1 MKNNTEL
8 IGNFYEDFIEG
19 EIYKHPLGR
28 TITDADNTWF
38 TLITMNTN
46 PYHFD
51 IEYSKKSPYGK
62 ILVNSCLTLSIVTGQ
77 SVIDLSQNAFANLG
91 WDNIKLVNPVFVGD
105 TIYSESNIIS
115 KRESKS
121 RKYAGI
127 IEAST
132 IGYNQDGTT
141 VITWDRKFFVYK
153 KKSNYS
159 KYNRPEPDSNWDEL
173 EELK

>member
-1 MKNNTEL
+1 MTEKNESL
-8 IGNFYEDFIEG
+8 GNFYEDFIVG
-19 EIYKHPLGR
+19 KIYKHPLGR

-51 IEYSKKSPYGK
+51 VEYSTKSPYGK

-91 WDNIKLVNPVFVGD
+91 WDNIKLLNPVFVGD
-105 TIYSESNIIS
+105 TIYSESRINNT
-115 KRESKS
+115 RESES

-127 IEAST
+127 VEAST
-132 IGYNQDGTT
+132 IGYNQEGIT

-153 KKSNYS
+153 KDSDYSNY
-159 KYNRPEPDSNWDEL
+159 KRPKPDSNWDE
-173 EELK
+173 